1 MGPEGIKQTIQT
13 GKDTI
18 TIETGRLAKQADG
31 AAVVKCGNTVL
42 LATVVAAK
50 EAKDDVDFLP
60 LSVDYK
66 EKYAATGKFPGGFFK
81 REGKPSDYEIL
92 ISRLVDRAIR
102 PLFPDDFHAEIQ
114 VQITLLSGEQNV
126 LPDAYAALAASAAI
140 AVSDIPFHG
149 PISEVRVA
157 MINGEY
163 VINPRADELESNV
176 ICTWISA
183 WKSSGKSGRMAR
195 STRREIR
202 IS

>member
-1 MGPEGIKQTIQT
+1 MGPEGIKQIIQT

-31 AAVVKCGNTVL
+31 SVVLTCGKTML

-50 EAKDDVDFLP
+50 EVKDDTDFLP

-92 ISRLVDRAIR
+92 ISRLVDRALR
-102 PLFPDDFHAEIQ
+102 PLFPDDFHAEVQ
-114 VQITLLSGEQNV
+114 VQITLISGENDI

-140 AVSDIPFHG
+140 TVSDIPFHG

-157 MINGEY
+157 RIDGEY
-163 VINPRADELESNV
+163 VINPSQSELEKADLDLMVAASMKDIV
-176 ICTWISA
+176 MVEGES
-183 WKSSGKSGRMAR
+183 KRYPKK
-195 STRREIR
+195 
-202 IS
+202 

>member
-13 GKDTI
+13 GKDII

-31 AAVVKCGNTVL
+31 AAVVTCGKTML

-140 AVSDIPFHG
+140 AV
-149 PISEVRVA
+149 
-157 MINGEY
+157 
-163 VINPRADELESNV
+163 
-176 ICTWISA
+176 
-183 WKSSGKSGRMAR
+183 
-195 STRREIR
+195 
-202 IS
+202 

>member
-13 GKDTI
+13 GKDII

-31 AAVVKCGNTVL
+31 AAVVTCGKTVL

-102 PLFPDDFHAEIQ
+102 PLFPDDFHAESHIRGKKGT
-114 VQITLLSGEQNV
+114 VQ
-126 LPDAYAALAASAAI
+126 
-140 AVSDIPFHG
+140 
-149 PISEVRVA
+149 
-157 MINGEY
+157 
-163 VINPRADELESNV
+163 RAGDL
-176 ICTWISA
+176 
-183 WKSSGKSGRMAR
+183 
-195 STRREIR
+195 
-202 IS
+202 